1 MGAQDVAERQVQ
13 GYSPTRREALSLST
27 YARVYHWSTL
37 LVHMSDLRLSRTH
50 SASSTTKPKGS
61 LMAKSPKSTLT
72 SRPMRKEKTVLHTP
86 LALPHP
92 LPLPDLTVL
101 SNSTTMAIYSAT
113 PRTLLSGITLAPRL
127 RIRLLPTRHRRHHQ
141 DQMRT
146 LTIWTSTLFL
156 LLTKLRGR
164 TRSL

>member
-13 GYSPTRREALSLST
+13 GYSPTRREALSFST

-50 SASSTTKPKGS
+50 SASSTTKRKGS
-61 LMAKSPKSTLT
+61 LTAKSPRSTLT
-72 SRPMRKEKTVLHTP
+72 SHPTRKEKTALHTL
-86 LALPHP
+86 LAPPHP
-92 LPLPDLTVL
+92 LPLPDLTAL
-101 SNSTTMAIYSAT
+101 SNSTMMATYSAT
-113 PRTLLSGITLAPRL
+113 PRILLSRITLARRL
-127 RIRLLPTRHRRHHQ
+127 KIHPLPIRHRRRHQ

-146 LTIWTSTLFL
+146 LTIWTSTQFL